1 MWHTWGAEEVQ
12 IGIWW
17 RNLKERD
24 HLEDIGVDVRIILKW
39 IFKNQAGGVEWID
52 LAQDR
57 DKWRALVKMVMD
69 RPVP

>member
-39 IFKNQAGGVEWID
+39 IFKN
-52 LAQDR
+52 
-57 DKWRALVKMVMD
+57 
-69 RPVP
+69 